1 MFTLSPRK
9 LKYFWFWREQ
19 RKPLLVLLSPWRCR
33 RAENYG
39 AKAPYIQEKAVYC
52 KTGTNLRRSI
62 VHSEII
68 VLIKLRII
76 IPPILDHGC
85 ATTLQ
90 KSSKRSRVSA
100 VFRDN
105 NQQSFDFAMSSLIL
119 PRLSRKTCRLTDYKL
134 QIPKVDSFKN
144 LPASYHVNRLVDVLA
159 RKDGGA
165 QAQVAQKCGS
175 CNENNENSVPYRESK
190 NNARKRAGVNS

>member
-1 MFTLSPRK
+1 M
-9 LKYFWFWREQ
+9 
-19 RKPLLVLLSPWRCR
+19 
-33 RAENYG
+33 
-39 AKAPYIQEKAVYC
+39 YC

-144 LPASYHVNRLVDVLA
+144 LPSSYHVIRLVDVLA

-165 QAQVAQKCGS
+165 QAQVAQKCSS

>member
-19 RKPLLVLLSPWRCR
+19 RKLFLVLLSPWRCR

-52 KTGTNLRRSI
+52 KTGTNPRRSI
-62 VHSEII
+62 VHRKII

-76 IPPILDHGC
+76 IPPILNHRC

-100 VFRDN
+100 VFRDI
-105 NQQSFDFAMSSLIL
+105 QQSQDFAMSSLIL
-119 PRLSRKTCRLTDYKL
+119 PRLSRKTCRLRKKTTT
-134 QIPKVDSFKN
+134 SFKS
-144 LPASYHVNRLVDVLA
+144 LRETHSRIGWILSCQPIVGCS
-159 RKDGGA
+159 
-165 QAQVAQKCGS
+165 GS
-175 CNENNENSVPYRESK
+175 
-190 NNARKRAGVNS
+190 